1 MAVPRRIEAISNTS
15 DAMDVE
21 WKGLQEKWKGI
32 MAICVYNIYYIYIC
46 IMCIYNY
53 IIYIYVWDLI
63 EIDSTIR
70 NQEHLEIKHQTSG
83 FKHRNTRF
91 DHQTL
96 ENWNIVWLV
105 YLQNGMLVNA

>member
-53 IIYIYVWDLI
+53 IIYIYYVYIYMFGISLGLI
-63 EIDSTIR
+63 QPSEIR
-70 NQEHLEIKHQTSG
+70 NI
-83 FKHRNTRF
+83 
-91 DHQTL
+91 
-96 ENWNIVWLV
+96 
-105 YLQNGMLVNA
+105 